1 MNPIAN
7 HSGRAEFY
15 LCLSRAFAAPTGSG
29 DLALLCEELPAD
41 LQELAAECGYNLAD
55 ALADYRAAI
64 ATVPDGESL
73 LVTYSR
79 LFLVPGDRHPALNTG
94 VYLDGAVGG
103 GSVRAMETCYQ
114 RCGLE
119 KDEGFPDLPDHLSV
133 QLEFVAWLLGAEMAA
148 AEGQT
153 NPPVSASRF
162 VAGQAKPPLSAAE
175 FLQSFVA
182 RWVRPFREDIAAAEI
197 RFGLSHNPYL
207 ALARL
212 LETAVLTDL
221 ASLTEPANTAE
232 RLEGDNERAMGE
244 VDPEI
249 ERLRQEF
256 AGRIMGEEDLAFI
269 RERLAADGLPTG
281 HVAIPVAARD
291 RVMGME
297 AMTPPQPQSH
307 QVKAEG

>member
-1 MNPIAN
+1 MNPIVN
-7 HSGRAEFY
+7 PSGRAEFY
-15 LCLSRAFAAPTGSG
+15 LCLARAFAPPTGSG
-29 DLALLCEELPAD
+29 DLALLREELPGD
-41 LQELAAECGYNLAD
+41 LQELAAECGYDLAD

-64 ATVPDGESL
+64 APVPDGEAL

-133 QLEFVAWLLGAEMAA
+133 QLEFVAWLLGAEIAA
-148 AEGQT
+148 AEGQAT
-153 NPPVSASRF
+153 
-162 VAGQAKPPLSAAE
+162 PPLSAAE
-175 FLQSFVA
+175 FLHSFVA
-182 RWVRPFREDIAAAEI
+182 RWVRPFREDISAAEI
-197 RFGLSHNPYL
+197 RFGLDSTPYL
-207 ALARL
+207 ALARI

-221 ASLTEPANTAE
+221 ADLAAQVPAPHG
-232 RLEGDNERAMGE
+232 LEAATDRAPGQ

-249 ERLRQEF
+249 ERLRQQF
-256 AGRIMGEEDLAFI
+256 AGRIMDEEDLAFI

-281 HVAIPVAARD
+281 HVAIPVEARD

-307 QVKAEG
+307 HVKVEG

>member
-1 MNPIAN
+1 MNHNAN
-7 HSGRAEFY
+7 LPGRAEFY
-15 LCLSRAFAAPTGSG
+15 LCLARAFAAPMGAG
-29 DLALLCEELPAD
+29 DLTLLREALPTD
-41 LQELAAECGYNLAD
+41 LQDLAAECGYDLAD
-55 ALADYRAAI
+55 ALTAYRAAI
-64 ATVPDGESL
+64 AAVPDGEAL

-103 GSVRAMETCYQ
+103 GSVRAMETCYR

-133 QLEFVAWLLGAEMAA
+133 QLEFVAWLLGAEIAA
-148 AEGQT
+148 AEGLAT
-153 NPPVSASRF
+153 
-162 VAGQAKPPLSAAE
+162 PPLSAAE
-175 FLQSFVA
+175 FLDSFVA

-197 RFGLSHNPYL
+197 RFGLDSNPYL
-207 ALARL
+207 ALARI
-212 LETAVLTDL
+212 LETAVLADL
-221 ASLTEPANTAE
+221 ADQPDQAPAPATTDGAP
-232 RLEGDNERAMGE
+232 GQ

-249 ERLRQEF
+249 DRLRRQF
-256 AGRIMGEEDLAFI
+256 AGRIMGEEDMAFI

-281 HVAIPVAARD
+281 HVAIPVEARD

-307 QVKAEG
+307 QVKVEG

>member
-1 MNPIAN
+1 MNPKAN
-7 HSGRAEFY
+7 PSGRAEFY
-15 LCLSRAFAAPTGSG
+15 LCLARAFAPPTGAR
-29 DLALLCEELPAD
+29 DLTLLREELPAD
-41 LQELAAECGYNLAD
+41 LQDLAVECGYDLAD
-55 ALADYRAAI
+55 ALAGYRAAI
-64 ATVPDGESL
+64 SAVPDGAAL

-103 GSVRAMETCYQ
+103 DSVRAMETCYQ

-119 KDEGFPDLPDHLSV
+119 KHENFPDLPDHLSV

-148 AEGQT
+148 AEGQAT
-153 NPPVSASRF
+153 PPLSASAF
-162 VAGQAKPPLSAAE
+162 VAGQATPPLSAAE

-197 RFGLSHNPYL
+197 RFGLRHNPYL

-212 LETAVLTDL
+212 LEIAVLTDL
-221 ASLTEPANTAE
+221 ASLTEQANTAE
-232 RLEGDNERAMGE
+232 RLEGANERATGE

-249 ERLRQEF
+249 DRLRRHF
-256 AGRIMGEEDLAFI
+256 AGRIMAEEDLAFI
-269 RERLAADGLPTG
+269 RERLVADGLPTG
-281 HVAIPVAARD
+281 HVAIPVEKRD

-307 QVKAEG
+307 QVKGAD